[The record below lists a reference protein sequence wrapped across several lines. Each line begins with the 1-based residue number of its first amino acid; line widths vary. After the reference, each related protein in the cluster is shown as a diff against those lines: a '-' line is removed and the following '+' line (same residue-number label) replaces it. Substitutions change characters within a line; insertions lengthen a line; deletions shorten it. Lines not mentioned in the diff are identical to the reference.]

1 MLAPLPRP
9 RWQRARGGAAPLLV
23 RSVQCPTPQRGC
35 SALCG
40 SSGLGTGAGSEGRQ
54 RRRLRLR
61 GGDGHA
67 PLSYFGR
74 FSCGGARSA
83 PRFARLRQPAHPFLF
98 ISSLLAAAAHQG
110 GGTRRRT
117 AFPWDSFVL
126 KTRAHLAFVN
136 GVFRSGSLSYTG
148 NPPARR
154 DKIQRDFRT
163 DPVLKWKSGARGNTR
178 APSLFVLALREQ
190 RRGAA
195 FATGGFCVSTSRTC
209 RAGLCSVAI
218 ALPGLGPWGE
228 NRSLFGGRGRFVL
241 SEHCSADG
249 GAGWDP
255 GLRVEAWHSRR
266 SQWCTPK
273 AAGLP

>member
-1 MLAPLPRP
+1 VAGRHRSSCAPCSARPHSGAAPRSAAALGSG
-9 RWQRARGGAAPLLV
+9 RALGARGG
-23 RSVQCPTPQRGC
+23 
-35 SALCG
+35 
-40 SSGLGTGAGSEGRQ
+40 SGGVCAFGVGTGT
-54 RRRLRLR
+54 LRFPIL
-61 GGDGHA
+61 GGFRA
-67 PLSYFGR
+67 AEPVR
-74 FSCGGARSA
+74 
-83 PRFARLRQPAHPFLF
+83 PRVLPGLRQPAHPFLF

-163 DPVLKWKSGARGNTR
+163 DPVLQWKSGARGNTR

-190 RRGAA
+190 RREAA

-249 GAGWDP
+249 AAGWDP